1 MACATQHPSVRLVDL
16 HSGAS
21 THSLAGHHGAVLAV
35 SWSPTKEHI
44 LASGGVD
51 GCVRIWDV
59 RKSSGALG
67 VLDLEDSTGVVGYD
81 GMRGDARSRY
91 SGKAHSAAVNGLTW
105 TEDGS
110 HLISAGHDN
119 RVRVWDT
126 GTGANTLASFGPTV
140 KNGHLSTLPL
150 IVSPSSLMAPGK
162 ELLFYPNE
170 KEILVFEM
178 HEGRLLKRFKIPGP
192 KISTVRSRTGERNTQ
207 SRITAMV
214 WRGCAEG
221 MYSAHT
227 DGQIRGYLPRT
238 PEDDILDKE
247 EEETTQSEGVSEE
260 STKKRK
266 VLEDVFRDLTR
277 QKITFG

>member
-51 GCVRIWDV
+51 GTVRLWDI

-67 VLDLEDSTGVVGYD
+67 VLDLEDSMGIVGTD
-81 GMRGDARSRY
+81 GMGENSRSRH
-91 SGKAHSAAVNGLTW
+91 SGRAHSATVNGLTW
-105 TEDGS
+105 TEDGLY
-110 HLISAGHDN
+110 LISAGHDD

-126 GTGANTLASFGPTV
+126 VTGANTLASFGPTL
-140 KNGHLSTLPL
+140 KNSHLSTLPL
-150 IVSPSSLMAPGK
+150 VVSPSSLTLPGK

-178 HEGRLLKRFKIPGP
+178 HEGRLLTRIKIPGP
-192 KISTVRSRTGERNTQ
+192 KTSSVRSRTGERNTQ
-207 SRITAMV
+207 SRITALI

-221 MYSAHT
+221 VYSAHT

-238 PEDDILDKE
+238 QEDDALDKDE
-247 EEETTQSEGVSEE
+247 EEATQPDGGGQEVN
-260 STKKRK
+260 KKRK